1 MVVWWTGPWPIHMPI
16 VMPTTTDQQ
25 HHHSHVLTTMENTDT
40 DTNNH
45 LDLDNSDVVKEEN
58 DDVADSAEVLDT
70 EEHTELEVKEDLQQ
84 EDDTAEVVASEDLSV
99 VEKPEPDSTES
110 DDLKLEGSD
119 LYEDKTNLKYWS
131 LEAVIVDDMR

>member
-40 DTNNH
+40 DTNKH
-45 LDLDNSDVVKEEN
+45 LDQDNSVQEEN
-58 DDVADSAEVLDT
+58 DDVVDSAEVLDT

-84 EDDTAEVVASEDLSV
+84 EDDTAEVVASEDLNV

-119 LYEDKTNLKYWS
+119 LYKDTTNMKYWS

>member
-1 MVVWWTGPWPIHMPI
+1 
-16 VMPTTTDQQ
+16 
-25 HHHSHVLTTMENTDT
+25 MENTDT

-45 LDLDNSDVVKEEN
+45 LDLDNSEVVQEEN
-58 DDVADSAEVLDT
+58 DDVVDSAEVLDT
-70 EEHTELEVKEDLQQ
+70 EEHTELEVKEDVQQ
-84 EDDTAEVVASEDLSV
+84 EDDTAEIVASEDLSV